1 MKPDAVDRTE
11 QVLGVEA
18 KSWSPV
24 ESRGY
29 ALGDRWL
36 VEFGD
41 GRTVFA
47 KRAID
52 QMTADS
58 LRAER
63 RIYDAVVAPFLP
75 RFLGFQDG
83 PLPLLLLEDLSG
95 ATWPPPW
102 SGELVDAVLETLV
115 RVAATAPP
123 GGLRRLADDPP
134 GGWDEVERDP
144 VPFLGLRLCSPT
156 WLDAALPALLESSPA
171 RLLDGGALLHFD
183 VRSDNLCIRAGQAVL
198 VDWNL
203 ACVGNPAFDVALWL
217 PSLALERGPSPTETA
232 CERPDVDALGPHVA
246 GFFAARA
253 GLPPPPGAPSVR
265 AFQLAQLE
273 VALPW
278 AVRTLEL
285 PRPEA
290 PR

>member
-1 MKPDAVDRTE
+1 MKPDAVERAE
-11 QVLGVEA
+11 HVLGVQA
-18 KSWSPV
+18 KAWSPV
-24 ESRGY
+24 ASRGY

-36 VEFGD
+36 VELAD
-41 GRTVFA
+41 ARTVFA

-52 QMTADS
+52 QVTADS

-75 RFLGFQDG
+75 RFLGWEDG
-83 PLPLLLLEDLSG
+83 QLPLLVLEDLSG

-102 SGELVDAVLETLV
+102 SGKLVAAVLETLV
-115 RVAATAPP
+115 RVAGTAPP
-123 GGLRRLADDPP
+123 SGLRRLADDRPV
-134 GGWDEVERDP
+134 GWDEVARDP
-144 VPFLGLRLCSPT
+144 APFLALRLCSPD
-156 WLDAALPALLESSPA
+156 WLDECLPALLESSPA
-171 RLLDGGALLHFD
+171 QLLDGAALLHFD
-183 VRSDNLCIRAGQAVL
+183 VRSDNLCIRDDQAVL

-203 ACVGNPAFDVALWL
+203 ACVGNAAFDVAFWL
-217 PSLALERGPSPTETA
+217 PSLALEHGPSPEHVA
-232 CERPDVDALGPHVA
+232 RERPGVDVLAAHVA

-253 GLPPPPGAPSVR
+253 GLPPPSGAPSVR

-278 AVRTLEL
+278 AIRVLGL

-290 PR
+290 PP

>member
-1 MKPDAVDRTE
+1 MKPDAVERAE
-11 QVLGVEA
+11 GVLGVGA
-18 KSWSPV
+18 TAWSPV

-36 VEFGD
+36 IELVD
-41 GRTVFA
+41 GHTVFA

-52 QMTADS
+52 QTTADS

-75 RFLGFQDG
+75 RFLGWEDAQ
-83 PLPLLLLEDLSG
+83 LPLLVLEDLSA

-102 SGELVDAVLETLV
+102 SEELVAAVLETLV
-115 RVAATAPP
+115 RVAGTPP
-123 GGLRRLADDPP
+123 PNGLRRLAKDPP
-134 GGWDEVERDP
+134 VGWGEVARDP
-144 VPFLGLRLCSPT
+144 APFLGVRLCSPA
-156 WLDAALPALLESSPA
+156 WLDEALPVLLAASPD
-171 RLLDGGALLHFD
+171 RLLDGAALLHFD
-183 VRSDNLCIRAGQAVL
+183 VRSDNLCIRDGRALL

-203 ACVGNPAFDVALWL
+203 ACVGNPAVDVAFWL
-217 PSLALERGPSPTETA
+217 PSLALELGPSLEQVA
-232 CERPDVDALGPHVA
+232 RERPGVDVLAAHVA

-278 AVRTLEL
+278 AIRTLGL

-290 PR
+290 RP